1 MHKSGCIICGQPLV
15 YGQSL
20 LSECSYCH
28 NTFLTEVRCES
39 GHYICDSCHSA
50 TGNDLIEAVCQSTT
64 LQDPIEIAL
73 TLMRDS
79 RIMMHGP
86 EHHFLVP
93 AVLLAAYYNTVH
105 QPALKRPKIL
115 KARRRADNVLGGFC
129 GYYGTCGAAVGVG
142 IFISLIT
149 DASPLSRQEWRLSN
163 LITAESLRSIADLG
177 GPRCCKRNSF
187 LAISSATEFMKTH
200 FDISLPTKQH
210 VTCEFNDLNNE
221 CLQNACPYYDNT
233 ITS

>member
-1 MHKSGCIICGQPLV
+1 MICGQPLV
-15 YGQSL
+15 YNQSL

-28 NTFLTEVRCES
+28 NKFLSQVRCTV

-50 TGNDLIEAVCQSTT
+50 TGNGVIETVCQSTT
-64 LQDPIEIAL
+64 LQDPIEIGL

-93 AVLLAAYYNTVH
+93 AVLLAAYYNTIQ
-105 QPALKRPKIL
+105 QPIL
-115 KARRRADNVLGGFC
+115 KKLKIMKARQRANNVLGGFC
-129 GYYGTCGAAVGVG
+129 GYYGTCGAAVGAG

-149 DASPLSRQEWRLSN
+149 DASPLSRLEWRLSN
-163 LITAESLRSIADLG
+163 LITAESLRSIANHG

-187 LAISSATEFMKTH
+187 LAISCAIEFVKTH
-200 FDISLPTKQH
+200 FDVSLLTKQH
-210 VTCEFNDLNNE
+210 GTCEFSDLNNE
-221 CLQNACPYYDNT
+221 CLRNGCPYYVN
-233 ITS
+233 SRSFGSS